1 MKLFANLFN
10 ITSTKKGQYPGD
22 NSGDSIIATGEAQ
35 ASKGETAQVYGQAGF
50 ISIPAKDVKG
60 IRFRIGSLDIIIGA
74 FNYKVPLPTNPGD
87 SKVYSTDADG
97 NEKATCK
104 FLNDGTI
111 EINGNAD
118 NAVAYTDLKTAFDQL
133 KSDFDGLVTI
143 FNAHTHP
150 FVGVGPGN
158 PGTTAVTLT
167 LDTPSTADMSGAKVD
182 TVRVP

>member
-60 IRFRIGSLDIIIGA
+60 VRFRIGSLDIIIGA
-74 FNYKVPLPTNPGD
+74 FNYKVPLPDNQGD

-104 FLNDGTI
+104 LLADGTI
-111 EINGNAD
+111 EINGNSD
-118 NAVAYTDLKTAFDQL
+118 FAVAFNDLKAGFDKL
-133 KSDFDGLVTI
+133 KSDYNTFLTTI
-143 FNAHTHP
+143 YNLHTHVSVTSLGTP
-150 FVGVGPGN
+150 TVPIPVGT
-158 PGTTAVTLT
+158 GTIASI
-167 LDTPSTADMSGAKVD
+167 DASKVAG
-182 TVRVP
+182 VKLP